1 MEYCPDLEVGIFYN
15 EKYKEKYN
23 PFKVKVE
30 IEYPFEGVL

>member
-1 MEYCPDLEVGIFYN
+1 LSGFRSWYILQHY